1 MVLLVF
7 KAVRGRFSLQP
18 ALADQ
23 LFLCDSFHL
32 PLYGADELI
41 EVDNI
46 SISELE
52 ALVDYSR
59 DEVHVNFVD

>member
-1 MVLLVF
+1 MELLVF
-7 KAVRGRFSLQP
+7 KAVRGRFPLQP

-23 LFLCDSFHL
+23 LLLCDSFHL
-32 PLYGADELI
+32 PFHGADELI

-59 DEVHVNFVD
+59 DEVHVDFVD